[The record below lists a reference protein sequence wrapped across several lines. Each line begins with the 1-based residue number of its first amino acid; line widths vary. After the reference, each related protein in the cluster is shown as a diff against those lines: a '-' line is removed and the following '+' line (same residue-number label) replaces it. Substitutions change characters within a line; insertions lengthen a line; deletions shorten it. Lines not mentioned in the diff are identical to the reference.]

1 MTYILKCHKCGSP
14 FDGSASRWCVC
25 DSATASLVCAKCGAC
40 FCNAPAPYRRKAWSE
55 APRELRESTNRF
67 RIPARRTNP
76 SPAAR
81 RTRKPVVLI
90 VDDDESIR
98 SLVACV
104 VESFGYRT
112 IVCEDALQALDLAA
126 PDYVDVVLTD
136 ALMPKLDGRELCRL
150 LKKRHGPKKK
160 VIVMTSLYRNRLFRN
175 EAMSQFG
182 ADEYLTKPLDF
193 DRLARI
199 LEAFA
204 PLTGSVEAEGEAA
217 RDETS
222 KAAHR

>member
-1 MTYILKCHKCGSP
+1 MTYILRCHKCSSP
-14 FDGSASRWCVC
+14 FDACAAPWCAC
-25 DSATASLVCAKCGAC
+25 DSGTASLVCAKCGAC
-40 FCNAPAPYRRKAWSE
+40 FCNAPAPYRRKAWSD
-55 APRELRESTNRF
+55 APRELRESVRRF
-67 RIPARRTNP
+67 RFPARRTNP
-76 SPAAR
+76 PAGAPR
-81 RTRKPVVLI
+81 SRKPVVLI

-104 VESFGYRT
+104 IENLGYRT

-126 PDYVDVVLTD
+126 PEYVDVVLTD

-150 LKKRHGPKKK
+150 LKKRHGPEKK
-160 VIVMTSLYRNRLFRN
+160 VIIMTSLYRKRLFRN

-199 LEAFA
+199 LADFA
-204 PLTGSVEAEGEAA
+204 PLAGAAEAEETAA
-217 RDETS
+217 LG
-222 KAAHR
+222 

>member
-1 MTYILKCHKCGSP
+1 MTYVLRCHKCNSP
-14 FDGSASRWCVC
+14 FDACAATWCAC
-25 DSATASLVCAKCGAC
+25 DSGTASLMCAKCGAC
-40 FCNAPAPYRRKAWSE
+40 FCNAPSPYRRKAWSE
-55 APRELRESTNRF
+55 APRELRESTRRF
-67 RIPARRTNP
+67 RVPARRP
-76 SPAAR
+76 PILGAP

-104 VESFGYRT
+104 IESLGYRT

-150 LKKRHGPKKK
+150 LKKRHGPEKK
-160 VIVMTSLYRNRLFRN
+160 VIVMTSLYRKRLFRN
-175 EAMSQFG
+175 EAMNQFG

-193 DRLARI
+193 DRLATI
-199 LEAFA
+199 LAAFA
-204 PLTGSVEAEGEAA
+204 PLAGSVKVEEEAELAV
-217 RDETS
+217 R
-222 KAAHR
+222 